1 MTEKELIRQA
11 DEKLERRLEEAAK
24 IGNLVV
30 TDAVRDEKVIKET
43 FQKGGGIFRLFPA
56 FVPRRFGKAGHRL
69 KLHPDDYFAF
79 GMARGS
85 ITERWF
91 SSTIAAQNGELAK
104 ADEGMSYVCAD
115 YDNDLKFSLRDAIKV
130 LGAELVGQELMDKY
144 NGWPMYSKFF
154 DNENPLFHHLHLT
167 FEAAARVGK
176 LGKPENY
183 YFPKQLNNH
192 FGEAGYTYFGFDPDV
207 DPEEIKERIRRF
219 AEDDTKITELSRAY
233 RIQLGTGWYTPAGVI
248 HAPASVLTYEP
259 QWNSDVNSVY
269 ENIVSGEV
277 YPPEMLDE
285 ECPEDKKGDI
295 DYIFNLMD
303 WEKNVDPHYK
313 KHYFRRPLTETE
325 TESYSQKWIVYV
337 NPYIAAKELTVY
349 PGQTVVI
356 RDGAAYGCVFIQG
369 HGVFGTYSAETPTLI
384 HFGKQSSDEFFVSEQ
399 AAAEGVCIR
408 NTSKVEPLVVLKH
421 FGPNCPDVP
430 EAPRLEER
438 L

>member
-1 MTEKELIRQA
+1 MIGKQIALKAQEELTQRLTE
-11 DEKLERRLEEAAK
+11 AK
-24 IGNLVV
+24 QTGNLVV
-30 TDAVRDEKVIKET
+30 KEEGEDEGAIRET
-43 FQKGGGIFRLFPA
+43 FARGGGVFRLFPA

-104 ADEGMSYVCAD
+104 ADEGLSYVCMD
-115 YDNDLKFSLRDAIKV
+115 YDSDQKFSLRRAVKV
-130 LGAELVGQELMDKY
+130 LGAELIGEELMETY
-144 NGWPMYSKFF
+144 GGWPVYSKFF

-167 FEAAARVGK
+167 FEDAARVGK
-176 LGKPENY
+176 LGKPESY

-207 DPEEIKERIRRF
+207 DPEEIKARISQF
-219 AEDDTKITELSRAY
+219 AEDDTRITELSRAY
-233 RIQLGTGWYTPAGVI
+233 RIELGTGWYTPAGVI

-285 ECPEDKKGDI
+285 ECPDDKKGDP
-295 DYIFNLMD
+295 DYIFHLLD

-313 KHYFRRPLTETE
+313 KHYFRPPVTEVSNE
-325 TESYSQKWIVYV
+325 QYEQKWITYG
-337 NPYIAAKELTVY
+337 NPYMAAKELTVH

-356 RDGAAYGCVFIQG
+356 REGAAYGCIFIQG
-369 HGVFGTYSAETPTLI
+369 HGTFGKYDAEAPTLLR
-384 HFGKQSSDEFFVSEQ
+384 FGQQSSDEFFVSEQ
-399 AAAEGVCIR
+399 AAVEGITIT
-408 NTSKVEPLVVLKH
+408 NGSKVEPLVVLKH
-421 FGPNCPDVP
+421 FGPNCPGVP
-430 EAPRLEER
+430 QMPEE
-438 L
+438 

>member
-1 MTEKELIRQA
+1 MTERELAVKAGEELDERLKE
-11 DEKLERRLEEAAK
+11 AK
-24 IGNLVV
+24 KTGNLVV
-30 TDAVRDEKVIKET
+30 KDTIEDEEIIRRVFE
-43 FQKGGGIFRLFPA
+43 KGEGIFRLFPA

-104 ADEGMSYVCAD
+104 VDEGLSYVCTD
-115 YDNDLKFSLRDAIKV
+115 YDSDEKFSLRTAVKV
-130 LGAELVGQELMDKY
+130 LGEKLVGKELMEKY
-144 NGWPMYSKFF
+144 GGWPMYSKFF

-183 YFPKQLNNH
+183 YFPKQLNNY
-192 FGEAGYTYFGFDPDV
+192 FGEADYTYFGFDPDV
-207 DPEEIKERIRRF
+207 DPEEIKERIRHF
-219 AEDDTKITELSRAY
+219 ADDDTRITELSRAY
-233 RIQLGTGWYTPAGVI
+233 RVQLGTGWYTPAGVI

-295 DYIFNLMD
+295 DYIFSLLD
-303 WEKNVDPHYK
+303 WNKNVDPHYK
-313 KHYFRRPLTETE
+313 KHYFRPPIVETYNE
-325 TESYSQKWIVYV
+325 QYTQKWITYG
-337 NPYIAAKELTVY
+337 NPYIAAKELTVH
-349 PGQTVVI
+349 PGQTVTI
-356 RDGAAYGCVFIQG
+356 QDGAAYGCIFIQG
-369 HGVFGTYSAETPTLI
+369 HGTFGVYDAEAPTLL
-384 HFGKQSSDEFFVSEQ
+384 HFGQQSSDEFFVSEQ
-399 AAAEGVCIR
+399 AAVKGVTIT
-408 NTSKVEPLVVLKH
+408 NGSKVEPLVLLKH

-430 EAPRLEER
+430 QMTEE
-438 L
+438 

>member
-176 LGKPENY
+176 LGKHENY
-183 YFPKQLNNH
+183 YFHKKLNNH

-219 AEDDTKITELSRAY
+219 AEDKCYY
-233 RIQLGTGWYTPAGVI
+233 R
-248 HAPASVLTYEP
+248 
-259 QWNSDVNSVY
+259 
-269 ENIVSGEV
+269 
-277 YPPEMLDE
+277 
-285 ECPEDKKGDI
+285 
-295 DYIFNLMD
+295 
-303 WEKNVDPHYK
+303 
-313 KHYFRRPLTETE
+313 
-325 TESYSQKWIVYV
+325 SQ
-337 NPYIAAKELTVY
+337 
-349 PGQTVVI
+349 
-356 RDGAAYGCVFIQG
+356 
-369 HGVFGTYSAETPTLI
+369 
-384 HFGKQSSDEFFVSEQ
+384 
-399 AAAEGVCIR
+399 
-408 NTSKVEPLVVLKH
+408 
-421 FGPNCPDVP
+421 
-430 EAPRLEER
+430 
-438 L
+438 